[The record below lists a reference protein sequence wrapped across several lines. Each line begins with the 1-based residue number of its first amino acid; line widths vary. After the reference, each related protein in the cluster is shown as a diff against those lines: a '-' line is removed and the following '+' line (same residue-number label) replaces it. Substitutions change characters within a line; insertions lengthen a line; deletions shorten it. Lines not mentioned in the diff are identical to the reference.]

1 MREANRAHDAQFSV
15 DNLRRKQEV
24 DPSFYFAY
32 EMDNENSLKHV
43 FWLDT
48 VGRNNYSL
56 FGDVLVFDTTYE
68 TNCTA

>member
-1 MREANRAHDAQFSV
+1 MGEANRPHDAQFFI

-32 EMDNENSLKHV
+32 EMDDDNSLKHV
-43 FWLDT
+43 FWSNT

-68 TNCTA
+68 TNRQ